1 MGDLSENFEYHCA
14 KRDNNLNNSRIRYLE
29 KMLRFATVID
39 DESTE
44 DTIGINNTVDVY
56 FEDDD
61 YTETYRI
68 VTPIRCDS
76 RKGLISNESPLGKSL
91 LGRKVGDRIKID
103 VDGGDSYFIV
113 IKNLIKTGESDED
126 TNIFVGANHVSF
138 TVGSTVVISRRLE
151 GDFLNYRKAM
161 PDTFKIH
168 IKVGRGELLKVVDR
182 VALIIDE
189 KTKNPVR
196 MTFNENFIDC
206 LCNTPIGKAEDV
218 CFAEGNGEGLEI
230 GFNGKYLMDAL
241 KAAPADEL
249 ELCLNS
255 NTSPCIMVPCDG
267 SDKFKYMILPIRLR
281 S

>member
-1 MGDLSENFEYHCA
+1 M
-14 KRDNNLNNSRIRYLE
+14 
-29 KMLRFATVID
+29 
-39 DESTE
+39 
-44 DTIGINNTVDVY
+44 
-56 FEDDD
+56 
-61 YTETYRI
+61 
-68 VTPIRCDS
+68 
-76 RKGLISNESPLGKSL
+76 
-91 LGRKVGDRIKID
+91 
-103 VDGGDSYFIV
+103 
-113 IKNLIKTGESDED
+113 
-126 TNIFVGANHVSF
+126 
-138 TVGSTVVISRRLE
+138 
-151 GDFLNYRKAM
+151 
-161 PDTFKIH
+161 
-168 IKVGRGELLKVVDR
+168 KVVDR

-249 ELCLNS
+249 DLCLNS

-281 S
+281 G

>member
-1 MGDLSENFEYHCA
+1 MSLNGSEQLTKADVARIEEEIEHRKNVVRPAALKALKEARAMGDLSENFEYHCA

-126 TNIFVGANHVSF
+126 T
-138 TVGSTVVISRRLE
+138 
-151 GDFLNYRKAM
+151 
-161 PDTFKIH
+161 IH
-168 IKVGRGELLKVVDR
+168 R
-182 VALIIDE
+182 
-189 KTKNPVR
+189 
-196 MTFNENFIDC
+196 
-206 LCNTPIGKAEDV
+206 
-218 CFAEGNGEGLEI
+218 
-230 GFNGKYLMDAL
+230 Y
-241 KAAPADEL
+241 
-249 ELCLNS
+249 
-255 NTSPCIMVPCDG
+255 
-267 SDKFKYMILPIRLR
+267 
-281 S
+281 